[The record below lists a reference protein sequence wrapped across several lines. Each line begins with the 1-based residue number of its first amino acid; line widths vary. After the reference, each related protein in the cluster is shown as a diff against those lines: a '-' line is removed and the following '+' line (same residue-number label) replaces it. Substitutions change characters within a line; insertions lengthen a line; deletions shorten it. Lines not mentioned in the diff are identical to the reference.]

1 MNLPADRNDT
11 PRLRL
16 AIVLDTTEDVCTVF
30 GDGRRLVVP
39 YAAPFPRPRVE
50 RVRPGHLV
58 AVAGAGDGD
67 GPGVVLWRWFDA
79 VVVESSAESVSV
91 WEPAHGTVFAS
102 RRNSE
107 RRYLPGGRAYLSAG
121 LPGAPWWLAGPA
133 VEAAEDAD
141 VDLVEV
147 EDFFTALGWW
157 DDTSASGARGS

>member
-39 YAAPFPRPRVE
+39 YAARFPRPRVE

-58 AVAGAGDGD
+58 AVAVAGDGD

-79 VVVESSAESVSV
+79 VVVESSAESVTV
-91 WEPAHGTVFAS
+91 WEPAHGTVFATPRS
-102 RRNSE
+102 SE
-107 RRYLPGGRAYLSAG
+107 RRYRPGGRAYLSAG
-121 LPGAPWWLAGPA
+121 LTGAPWWLVGPA
-133 VEAAEDAD
+133 VDRAEDAD
-141 VDLVEV
+141 VDLAEV

-157 DDTSASGARGS
+157 DDPSA